1 MKEDYRESS
10 KQITFSENHNNY
22 TIKHLPLG
30 ERPRERFIRHGE
42 EAMTTAEL
50 IAIILSNG
58 IKGKTVLQLSHELLS
73 HFGSLERLSGASIE
87 ELCQIKGLGLAKA
100 VQIKAAFSL
109 GLRSVRNAEL
119 PKYQIKTPLHAYN
132 LLKDDLVHKK
142 REHFVIVLLDAKG
155 FLIRT
160 EVISIGTLT
169 NTLVHPREV
178 FHPAVRHN
186 AASIILVHNHPSGD
200 PTPSHNDYSMTEQL
214 VASSK
219 VMGISVND
227 HLIIG
232 KDGYVSLREKGV
244 VF

>member
-1 MKEDYRESS
+1 MKKTPSMEADAS
-10 KQITFSENHNNY
+10 Y

-30 ERPRERFIRHGE
+30 ERPRERLMRYGE
-42 EAMTTAEL
+42 EAMTTGEL

-73 HFGSLERLSGASIE
+73 HFGSLERLCEASIE
-87 ELCQIKGLGLAKA
+87 ELRLIKGMGLAKA

-109 GLRSVRNAEL
+109 GLRSARSVER
-119 PKYQIKTPLHAYN
+119 PKYRIQTPLHAYN

-142 REHFVIVLLDAKG
+142 REHFVIILLDAKG

-160 EVISIGTLT
+160 EVVSIGTLT
-169 NTLVHPREV
+169 NALVHPREV

-186 AASIILVHNHPSGD
+186 AASIILAHNHPSGD
-200 PTPSHNDYSMTEQL
+200 PTPSQNDYSMTEQL

-219 VMGISVND
+219 VMGIAVND

-232 KDGYVSLREKGV
+232 KDGYVSLREKGM